1 MDREKMNLAVSAL
14 RGLFDEDEIPR
25 GFSHEGQSFEER
37 CEAWLLHAVEQL
49 EAEIEAFD
57 AAE

>member
-14 RGLFDEDEIPR
+14 RGLFDEDKIPR